1 MAETGGD
8 TGGETGQ
15 GAKSS
20 SNAARAARILVT
32 LGEAAPRAFRSL
44 SWPKLWPHR
53 ARLCTAPCL
62 LWRKRGWS
70 CNGAWRGKYHIGPAI
85 HAIAA
90 RQQPITTLVETL
102 RPSLM
107 QIAADTGLATF
118 LMARA
123 GFDSVC
129 LDFQTGFAT
138 VSAMFDGVGGR
149 LPLGVGVGGQVI
161 LCGMDPA
168 SRDRILEINAP
179 RFAEWGMRPEDIRAE
194 IATYAGNGWIVVSRN
209 SGLGGETKVSS
220 LAVPLRS
227 VGLPELAVSVLA
239 PGEKIAPDLRARVLE
254 ACARHL
260 PK

>member
-32 LGEAAPRAFRSL
+32 LGEAGAEGLSVTELAEILAASRAPV
-44 SWPKLWPHR
+44 HR
-53 ARLCTAPCL
+53 ALSAL
-62 LWRKRGWS
+62 AEQGLVMQRGR
-70 CNGAWRGKYHIGPAI
+70 RGKYHIGPAI

-168 SRDRILEINAP
+168 SRDRILEINTP

-254 ACARHL
+254 SCARHL